1 MNIAVRAVVAG
12 ALAVVVASDAVA
24 QQAAPDAGR
33 RFTVTPLLGT
43 IVYDW
48 SSGLSTRR
56 PGDNGVWDD
65 KVINP
70 TLGVAANF
78 AVVPQVGVGFYFEA
92 SRPTTRG
99 DYFPALLLKFGQDV
113 ELRNVSQRV
122 TVMMYGVQGQFGMNF
137 GRFAPY
143 VGGGLGAVTI
153 NLDPQ
158 QNDDNVTFSN
168 SSGQIGGGVGF
179 QIGRGTLTL
188 DVRDFMIFNWDRD
201 RLNPVK
207 EFVGTSTGYRN
218 VTFPTANPFPPEK
231 KKTIHN
237 GRVAI
242 GFSFVPQ
249 LRTTADAGDDDD
261 DQE

>member
-1 MNIAVRAVVAG
+1 MNNAVRAVFAG

-24 QQAAPDAGR
+24 QQATEPVGR
-33 RFTVTPLLGT
+33 RFTVTPMLGT

-56 PGDNGVWDD
+56 PSEDGVWDD

-70 TLGVAANF
+70 TLGVAANLS
-78 AVVPQVGVGFYFEA
+78 VLPQVGVGFYFEA

-99 DYFPALLLKFGQDV
+99 DYFPALLLKFGDDV
-113 ELRNVSQRV
+113 ELRHVSQRV
-122 TVMMYGVQGQFGMNF
+122 TVMMYGVQGQFAMNF

-143 VGGGLGAVTI
+143 VGGGLGAVTV

-168 SSGQIGGGVGF
+168 SSGQIGGGLGF
-179 QIGRGTLTL
+179 QIGRGTLTI
-188 DVRDFMIFNWDRD
+188 DVRDFMIFGWDRE
-201 RLNPVK
+201 RLNPVR

-218 VTFPTANPFPPEK
+218 VTFPTANVAPPEK

-249 LRTTADAGDDDD
+249 LRTVENNGDDD